1 MRKLHQNLWIGS
13 YYIRMTVIYMHMWIR
28 ILCKINQSNFLDVL
42 VCFIIFKGAVK
53 IISLTKQKLPIGS
66 PVLHH
71 GNNPTSEYKK
81 QKKFLHKGP
90 SISQSPALLFV
101 TSLLPHIHIWIF
113 GITVLIVDYPV
124 LPSQCELKLCYYI
137 DVQANSSRG

>member
-1 MRKLHQNLWIGS
+1 
-13 YYIRMTVIYMHMWIR
+13 MWIR
-28 ILCKINQSNFLDVL
+28 ILCKTNESNSLDVL
-42 VCFIIFKGAVK
+42 CLLYNFSKEQLRLYIFLSNNQTE
-53 IISLTKQKLPIGS
+53 ISKRYRLPC
-66 PVLHH
+66 PAN

-81 QKKFLHKGP
+81 QKKFLYKGP

-113 GITVLIVDYPV
+113 SITVLIVEYPV

-137 DVQANSSRG
+137 DVQTNSSRG